1 VCRRRALD
9 RPEATIDLA
18 PLPNNDGPSIG
29 RRDLASRSGR
39 RRQAL
44 EDAPLS
50 LEDTLSKMDAR
61 EVDCAMAA
69 WESTRRARCV
79 GSARDA
85 YLSHAGR
92 QKAHFRRAKLQVC
105 ALT

>member
-1 VCRRRALD
+1 M
-9 RPEATIDLA
+9 
-18 PLPNNDGPSIG
+18 
-29 RRDLASRSGR
+29 
-39 RRQAL
+39 
-44 EDAPLS
+44 
-50 LEDTLSKMDAR
+50 SKMDAR

-92 QKAHFRRAKLQVC
+92 QKAHFRRAKLHC
-105 ALT
+105 ALSPQKKRCELRHVISEDYRLTEPRA